1 LDLCVLGGWRRLKQS
16 HMLSLSLA
24 CDVRSAWYSGRP
36 NISRGHFALWQASIS
51 FGLLTNWHGRPS
63 LSSKEL
69 ITAREVFV
77 TTMVNPK
84 GLIVAIVLI
93 PIDTSVEIPY
103 LTIVALA
110 AVIAGILWIGVGAIV
125 ESNLQPVGKVQFLS
139 RIGSAVMISF
149 AITLQLLHS

>member
-1 LDLCVLGGWRRLKQS
+1 
-16 HMLSLSLA
+16 
-24 CDVRSAWYSGRP
+24 
-36 NISRGHFALWQASIS
+36 
-51 FGLLTNWHGRPS
+51 
-63 LSSKEL
+63 
-69 ITAREVFV
+69 
-77 TTMVNPK
+77 MVNPK